1 MSYFQQA
8 NDLGYP
14 LGGVSSFHMIHIG
27 QWLTQTFFLG
37 FSMYTTVK
45 HQICAL
51 SAIDRGTFNTF
62 CITTRY
68 AVSSLLY
75 VSSPFL
81 SFVAFI
87 IHQGRLSNCKQ
98 DASKN
103 RKQTKT
109 VKILRKEL
117 HFKSFVHIKFT
128 RQESELVSRPQTPCN
143 QPMIMFKDQQKNV
156 KLIFKRPMHFTDQTM
171 FVLGAPTS
179 NRLSFVNPGKQ
190 ILQ

>member
-1 MSYFQQA
+1 MDCPLKKYKDVCFTNSLSPRSMCILWNKPIPPSGFPRSLMTYVQQA
-8 NDLGYP
+8 NVLGNP
-14 LGGVSSFHMIHIG
+14 LGGVGLFHMIHIG
-27 QWLTQTFFLG
+27 HAQAFFLG
-37 FSMYTTVK
+37 FSMQTTVK

-98 DASKN
+98 DARKN

-109 VKILRKEL
+109 VKILRKKL
-117 HFKSFVHIKFT
+117 HFKIFVNIKFT
-128 RQESELVSRPQTPCN
+128 GQESEP
-143 QPMIMFKDQQKNV
+143 
-156 KLIFKRPMHFTDQTM
+156 
-171 FVLGAPTS
+171 LGP
-179 NRLSFVNPGKQ
+179 V
-190 ILQ
+190 